1 MTSLSSPLV
10 STLPLL
16 GQSELELK
24 AWAQEREQP
33 SYRGKQ
39 LHDWIYRKGARS
51 LSDITVLPKSW
62 REAWADYPLGRSQ
75 ILHRAIATDGT
86 IKFLLL
92 LDDGQ
97 TIETVGIPTRDRL
110 TVCVSSQVGC
120 AMACDF
126 CATGKSGLKRNLR
139 LHEILDQVLTVQHE
153 FQRRVT
159 HIVFM
164 GMGEPLHNLPVVIK
178 AVERLNGDIGI
189 GQRHITI
196 STVGVPKQIR
206 RLATH
211 HLQTTLAIS
220 LHAPN
225 QDLRAQL
232 IPSARQYPLER
243 LMADCRAYVAST
255 GRRLSF
261 EYVLLGG
268 VNDRRRHA
276 RQLADLMR
284 GFQCHVNL
292 MLYNPIDEA
301 DYRRPDPKGVT
312 GFMDTLI
319 DRSVA
324 VSLRQSR
331 GLDRDAA
338 CGQLRRRANHVA
350 NAG

>member
-1 MTSLSSPLV
+1 MSVSPSPV
-10 STLPLL
+10 TTVPLL
-16 GQSELELK
+16 GQSEPELK
-24 AWAQEREQP
+24 AWAIARAQP
-33 SYRGKQ
+33 SYRGQQ

-51 LSDITVLPKSW
+51 LSDITVLPKVW
-62 REAWADYPLGRSQ
+62 REEWADYPVGRSYV
-75 ILHRAIATDGT
+75 LHRAISDDGT
-86 IKFLLL
+86 IKFLLCL
-92 LDDGQ
+92 NDGLA
-97 TIETVGIPTRDRL
+97 IETVGIPTRDRL

-126 CATGKSGLKRNLR
+126 CATGKSGLKRNLK

-164 GMGEPLHNLPVVIK
+164 GMGEPLHNLPTVLQS
-178 AVERLNGDIGI
+178 VERINGDIGI

-196 STVGVPKQIR
+196 STVGIPKQIR

-211 HLQTTLAIS
+211 HLQTTLAVS

-225 QDLRAQL
+225 QELRSQL
-232 IPSARQYPLER
+232 IPSAERYPLDR
-243 LMADCRAYVAST
+243 LIADCRAYVAST
-255 GRRLSF
+255 SRRLSF

-268 VNDRRRHA
+268 VNDRLKHA
-276 RQLADLMR
+276 HQLAELTR

-292 MLYNPIDEA
+292 MLYNPIDDA
-301 DYRRPDPKGVT
+301 DYRRPDPDRVSS
-312 GFMDTLI
+312 FMDTLR
-319 DRSVA
+319 DRRVT

-338 CGQLRRRANHVA
+338 CGQLRRRASH
-350 NAG
+350 AG